1 MIRFECDYA
10 EGAHPRIIERIVKT
24 NMEQQPGYGLD
35 PHCERARE
43 LIKKEC
49 GKDVNVHFIVG
60 GTQTNLIV
68 LASILRPHQGVLCAN
83 TGHIES
89 HESGAI
95 EATGHKVMTLPS
107 PDGKITAEQIA
118 KACDWHYAQGNREHI
133 TQPGAVY
140 ISHPTENGT
149 TYTKDELAA
158 ISATCRKYNLP
169 LFLDGARLGYGMAAY
184 DSTITMK
191 DLAEYC
197 DIFYI
202 GGTKVGAMFGEAV
215 VFTNGGGDFEF
226 RYHIKQRGAMLAKGR
241 FLGIQF
247 ETLFEDGLYYEISKG
262 AIDKAMQIRDAFAA
276 KGIKFL
282 FDSPTN
288 QQFPI
293 LPNDMLEK
301 LNEKYASSYWE
312 DGKEEGYTVVRFC
325 TSWATTQENVDE
337 LCRDIAAL

>member
-10 EGAHPRIIERIVKT
+10 EGAHPRIIERIVET

-35 PHCERARE
+35 PHCDRARE

-68 LASILRPHQGVLCAN
+68 LASILRPHQGVLCAC
-83 TGHIES
+83 TGHVES
-89 HESGAI
+89 HEAGAI

-107 PDGKITAEQIA
+107 DDGKITAEQIV
-118 KACDWHYAQGNREHI
+118 KAVDWHYAQGNREHI

-158 ISATCRKYNLP
+158 ISAVCRKYKLP

-241 FLGIQF
+241 YLGIQF

-337 LCRDIAAL
+337 LCKDIAAL

>member
-10 EGAHPRIIERIVKT
+10 EGAHERILKRMIET
-24 NMEQQPGYGLD
+24 NMEQTPGYGLD

-60 GTQTNLIV
+60 GTQTNMIV
-68 LASILRPHQGVLCAN
+68 LASLLKPYQGALCAN
-83 TGHIES
+83 TGHIEA
-89 HESGAI
+89 HETGAI

-107 PDGKITAEQIA
+107 DDGKIRAEQIA
-118 KACDWHYAQGNREHI
+118 NAVEWHYAQGNREHI

-149 TYTKDELAA
+149 TYTKDELAQ

-169 LFLDGARLGYGMAAY
+169 LFLDGARLGYGMAAP

-197 DIFYI
+197 DVFYI
-202 GGTKVGAMFGEAV
+202 GGTKVGALMGEAV
-215 VFTNGGGDFEF
+215 VFCNGGGDFEF

-241 FLGIQF
+241 LLGLQF
-247 ETLFEDGLYYEISKG
+247 DTLFTDGLYYKISAHAAGLAKK
-262 AIDKAMQIRDAFAA
+262 IRKAFED
-276 KGIKFL
+276 KGIEL
-282 FDSPTN
+282 YYDSPTN

-293 LPNDMLEK
+293 LTDEQVKK
-301 LNEKYASSYWE
+301 LGEEFAYSYWCKA
-312 DGKEEGYTVVRFC
+312 GSKHAVRFC
-325 TSWATTQENVDE
+325 TSWATKEEDVDKLIGAIE
-337 LCRDIAAL
+337 RL

>member
-35 PHCERARE
+35 SHCERARE

-49 GKDVNVHFIVG
+49 GRDVNVHFIVG

-68 LASILRPHQGVLCAN
+68 LASLLRPHQGVLSAC
-83 TGHIES
+83 TGHVES
-89 HESGAI
+89 HEAGAI

-107 PDGKITAEQIA
+107 DDGKIKAEQIE
-118 KACDWHYAQGNREHI
+118 KAVEWHYAQGNREHI

-158 ISATCRKYNLP
+158 ISAVCRKYKLP

-197 DIFYI
+197 DVFYI

-241 FLGIQF
+241 YLGIQF

-288 QQFPI
+288 QQFPV
-293 LPNDMLEK
+293 LPNDMLAK

-325 TSWATTQENVDE
+325 TSWATTQENVDQ
-337 LCRDIAAL
+337 LCKDIAAL

>member
-10 EGAHPRIIERIVKT
+10 EGAHPRIIERIVET

-43 LIKKEC
+43 LIRKEC

-149 TYTKDELAA
+149 TYTKDELAE

-169 LFLDGARLGYGMAAY
+169 LFLDGARLGYGMAAP

-197 DIFYI
+197 DVFYI
-202 GGTKVGAMFGEAV
+202 GGTKVGALFGEAV

-241 FLGIQF
+241 LLGIQF
-247 ETLFEDGLYYEISKG
+247 DVLFEDNLYFEISKH
-262 AIDKAMQIRDAFAA
+262 AATLAMDIKKAFEE
-276 KGIKFL
+276 KGIGFRY
-282 FDSPTN
+282 DSDSN

-293 LPNDMLEK
+293 LTKEQYETLTK
-301 LNEKYASSYWE
+301 KYSVSYGGE
-312 DGKEEGYTVVRFC
+312 LPDGKVYVRFC
-325 TSWATTQENVDE
+325 TSWATKAEDVKALIE
-337 LCRDIAAL
+337 DIRAL

>member
-10 EGAHPRIIERIVKT
+10 EGAHPRIIERIVET

-140 ISHPTENGT
+140 ISPPTENGT

>member
-10 EGAHPRIIERIVKT
+10 EGAHPRIIERIVET

-118 KACDWHYAQGNREHI
+118 KACHWHYAQGNREHI